1 VVISAEKQ
9 IMLSSLAVAA
19 AMDPGQWQPFLDEMG
34 QILGTRVCTQLIG
47 YDQLTKAA
55 PLAYS
60 SGYDPEILH
69 LYETHYADK
78 NPFAANFQNCGIG
91 ESISAHELCEPEKLK
106 KTDFYADLLQPLEDI
121 YGGGGSMLALD
132 ANRMFLIGGNIRA
145 KDRET
150 YEEDWLRL
158 CVGLAPVIRQSLEIN
173 RAISGLSFEKWAAE
187 QHLLG
192 TGTAIFVVDPTM
204 MIHYTC
210 KEAEKLLGGGAL
222 VESGIDRRIR
232 FPSEEAQNRF
242 LCLTRSQARGEMNVL
257 NSWRL
262 TDKTGQGWTCR
273 VMGMRLGDLDRSPFQ
288 AFLTK
293 SISAVLLAIKPD
305 ITASSFQTD
314 LQNALGLSRAETASA
329 LMLSD
334 GQSLAEI
341 AETRRVSI
349 YTVRNQIKSAMAKT
363 GCRRQSELVRRIE
376 QLRQQGGR

>member
-9 IMLSSLAVAA
+9 IGLSSLAVAA
-19 AMDPGQWQPFLDEMG
+19 AMDPAQWQPFLDEMG

-60 SGYDPEILH
+60 SGYDPEILR
-69 LYETHYADK
+69 LYESRYADR

-106 KTDFYADLLQPLEDI
+106 KTDFYADLLKPMEDI
-121 YGGGGSMLALD
+121 YGGGGSMIALD

-150 YEEDWLRL
+150 YEDDWLRL

-173 RAISGLSFEKWAAE
+173 RAISGLAFEKWAAE
-187 QHLLG
+187 QHMLG
-192 TGTAIFVVDPTM
+192 TGTAIFVVDPTT

-210 KEAEKLLGGGAL
+210 KEAEKLLGRGGL
-222 VESGIDRRIR
+222 VNTGIDRRLR

-242 LCLTRSQARGEMNVL
+242 LSLSRAQARGEMNVL

-262 TDKTGQGWTCR
+262 TDTSGQGWTCR

-288 AFLTK
+288 AFITK

-305 ITASSFQTD
+305 VAASSFQAD
-314 LQNALGLSRAETASA
+314 LQSSLGLSRAETTSA

-341 AETRRVSI
+341 ATTRRVSI

-363 GCRRQSELVRRIE
+363 GCRRQSELVRKIE
-376 QLRQQGGR
+376 QLRLQGGG